1 MVPKMG
7 MPSRHHRSVNTFLI
21 MTWLVF
27 RCHDLG
33 APHHVVTATRH
44 RLTPRLH
51 WKPPRH
57 GADHADDAGGCA
69 AGGQRCPRT
78 RAVSDLGAPAA
89 KKGGSPSEEVS
100 LSFFNEPKPW
110 LWWYFGDILVM
121 YIVYSRHHSLLEEF
135 WEFINRQRMELRQP
149 KWGSLSSLHGNFT
162 WQGRITNFNS
172 VVRRW
177 FIYERVRFQCHDIV
191 FYVIFLG
198 VP

>member
-1 MVPKMG
+1 MAVWGYTFTIYYIYNLHHLQTNIKW
-7 MPSRHHRSVNTFLI
+7 SRKWGCPIVTIGRSIPFSS

-57 GADHADDAGGCA
+57 GADHADHADDAGGCA

-100 LSFFNEPKPW
+100 LSFFNEPKPR
-110 LWWYFGDILVM
+110 LW
-121 YIVYSRHHSLLEEF
+121 
-135 WEFINRQRMELRQP
+135 
-149 KWGSLSSLHGNFT
+149 
-162 WQGRITNFNS
+162 
-172 VVRRW
+172 
-177 FIYERVRFQCHDIV
+177 
-191 FYVIFLG
+191 
-198 VP
+198 